1 MATNVPLPRRAFLAA
16 ATAAAMV
23 RAHGATP
30 PTFGGLPSILVAGG
44 AMMRGA
50 RFAPSVEDVM
60 RAHFGY
66 VRQLA
71 LVLHATHPSERDAME
86 ARLQAA
92 FRELGVRSVQ
102 SLHRRDEPGALALL
116 READGIFIG
125 GGETFVLLAELQRT
139 GQRALI
145 RERALAGVPC
155 GGSSA
160 GANVIGRRIGTT
172 NDFPVTE
179 VASRE
184 ALGLLPVAINP
195 HHPAPTNE
203 ADFRVRASK
212 IRGYLRFNPGE
223 RVLALGDA
231 AVVRLHAGTAR
242 LAAGQGW
249 LYEAG
254 RDRELVPGEPVPEL
268 VAAPVEAAR

>member
-1 MATNVPLPRRAFLAA
+1 MATETLLPRRAFLAA
-16 ATAAAMV
+16 AAAAVAV
-23 RAHGATP
+23 RAHGAAASAAA
-30 PTFGGLPSILVAGG
+30 GRPSILVSGG
-44 AMMRGA
+44 AMMRGD
-50 RFAPSVEDVM
+50 RFTPSVQGVM
-60 RAHFGY
+60 RAHFGA
-66 VRQLA
+66 VRRLA
-71 LVLHATHPSERDAME
+71 LVLHATHPSERHAME
-86 ARLQAA
+86 ARIQAA
-92 FRELGVRSVQ
+92 FRELGLRTVQ

-139 GQRALI
+139 GQLALI

-172 NDFPVTE
+172 NDFPVAD

-184 ALGLLPVAINP
+184 ALGLLPVTINP
-195 HHPAPTNE
+195 HHPPPTKE
-203 ADFRVRASK
+203 SDFRVRAGK

-254 RDRELVPGEPVPEL
+254 RDRELVAGEPVPEL
-268 VAAPVEAAR
+268 VAAPGEAAR